1 MILSRISF
9 FDGSDDS
16 FFSGSEFGIKLEKF
30 SPLAFLDAVAHGGN
44 QRQSLMG
51 GTPKT
56 ALPPQD
62 RAASLL
68 KPRVGMSSLNSSFNT
83 NQSSGGRSNDILA
96 SRATSVNF
104 NGGKGNAI
112 LTSTSGNNV
121 FSGGENDDILLGGTG
136 NDTLDGGEDNDIIA
150 GLSGD
155 DSISGGLGDDTLTGG
170 GIFVSKEGNSTTIF
184 VGDTSDID
192 TFSGGEGA
200 DRFLLGGKSQ
210 VVGGT
215 TVIQYDEAGND
226 DYALITDFD
235 TTEDVIQLGGSKSDY
250 RLGSSP
256 IGLPSGTGIFL
267 GNELTAI
274 VQGSSEL
281 DLSASYFEGSEG

>member
-1 MILSRISF
+1 MILF
-9 FDGSDDS
+9 GSDDN
-16 FFSGSEFGIKLEKF
+16 FFSGSEFGIKLEEF
-30 SPLAFLDAVAHGGN
+30 NTLSF
-44 QRQSLMG
+44 
-51 GTPKT
+51 
-56 ALPPQD
+56 
-62 RAASLL
+62 L
-68 KPRVGMSSLNSSFNT
+68 KPRVSISSLNSSFNRS
-83 NQSSGGRSNDILA
+83 QIFGGRSNDILV
-96 SRATSVNF
+96 SRATSTTF
-104 NGGKGNAI
+104 NGGNGSDI
-112 LTSTSGNNV
+112 LTSTSGNNS
-121 FSGGENDDILLGGTG
+121 FSGGESDDILVGGIG
-136 NDTLDGGEDNDIIA
+136 NDTLDGGEGNDIIA

-170 GIFVSKEGNSTTIF
+170 GISVSQDGNSTTIK
-184 VGDTSDID
+184 VIDTSGID
-192 TFSGGEGA
+192 TLSGGEGA
-200 DRFLLGGKSQ
+200 DRFVLGGKSQ
-210 VVGGT
+210 LLPESTAT

-235 TTEDVIQLGGSKSDY
+235 TSEDVIQLGGSKSDY

>member
-16 FFSGSEFGIKLEKF
+16 FFSGSEFGIKLKELN
-30 SPLAFLDAVAHGGN
+30 PLAFLDAVAHGGN
-44 QRQSLMG
+44 
-51 GTPKT
+51 
-56 ALPPQD
+56 PQD

-68 KPRVGMSSLNSSFNT
+68 KPRVGIFSFNRSF
-83 NQSSGGRSNDILA
+83 NRSQISGERSNDILV
-96 SRATSVNF
+96 SRAISATF
-104 NGGKGNAI
+104 NGGKGSDI
-112 LTSTSGNNV
+112 LTSISGGNNS
-121 FSGGENDDILLGGTG
+121 FSGGEDDDILLGGIG
-136 NDTLDGGEDNDIIA
+136 NDTLDGGEGNDIIA

-170 GIFVSKEGNSTTIF
+170 GIFLSKDGNFTTIK
-184 VGDTSDID
+184 VSDTSGID
-192 TFSGGEGA
+192 TLSGGEGA
-200 DRFLLGGKSQ
+200 DRFVLGGESQ
-210 VVGGT
+210 FVGET

-235 TTEDVIQLGGSKSDY
+235 TSEDVIQLGGSKSDY

-281 DLSASYFEGSEG
+281 ELSASYFEGVEFRI

>member
-9 FDGSDDS
+9 FDVSDDS
-16 FFSGSEFGIKLEKF
+16 FFSGSDFGIKLEEF
-30 SPLAFLDAVAHGGN
+30 NPLAF
-44 QRQSLMG
+44 
-51 GTPKT
+51 
-56 ALPPQD
+56 
-62 RAASLL
+62 L
-68 KPRVGMSSLNSSFNT
+68 KPRVGISSFNRSFSR
-83 NQSSGGRSNDILA
+83 NQSSGGRSNNILA

-121 FSGGENDDILLGGTG
+121 FSGGEDDDILLGGIG
-136 NDTLDGGEDNDIIA
+136 NDTLDGGEGNDIIA

-170 GIFVSKEGNSTTIF
+170 GIFLSKEGSSTTIF
-184 VGDTSDID
+184 VSDTSGID
-192 TFSGGEGA
+192 TLSGGEGA
-200 DRFLLGGKSQ
+200 DRLLLGGKSQ
-210 VVGGT
+210 FVGET

-235 TTEDVIQLGGSKSDY
+235 TSEDVIQLGGSKSDY
-250 RLGSSP
+250 RLDSSP
-256 IGLPSGTGIFL
+256 IGLPSGAGIFL

-274 VQGSSEL
+274 VQGSLDL
-281 DLSASYFEGSEG
+281 DLSASYFEGSEV